1 MPQTYNIA
9 PQFDENCR
17 VWVFIADR
25 KLTATESAWAQEQL
39 LAFTATWQTHGQDMN
54 ASGFV
59 FDDLA
64 LVLVAN
70 EAGVKASGCSM
81 DKINHRIKAISEELG
96 IDLFN
101 RMNTLVLEDE
111 HWQMGR
117 FDAAET
123 RPCITAATQRL
134 GDLLSV

>member
-17 VWVFIADR
+17 VGVFIADR

-54 ASGFV
+54 ATGFV

-70 EAGVKASGCSM
+70 EAGVKASGCSV
-81 DKINHRIKAISEELG
+81 DKINNRIKAISEELG

-101 RMNTLVLEDE
+101 RMNTMILEDE
-111 HWQMGR
+111 HWQLGR
-117 FDAAET
+117 FDAADT

>member
-17 VWVFIADR
+17 VWVFIANR

-39 LAFTATWQTHGQDMN
+39 LGFTATWQTHGQDMN
-54 ASGFV
+54 ATGFV

-81 DKINHRIKAISEELG
+81 DKINYRIKAISEELG

-101 RMNTLVLEDE
+101 RMNTLVLEDG
-111 HWQMGR
+111 HWQLGR

>member
-54 ASGFV
+54 ATGFV

-81 DKINHRIKAISEELG
+81 DKINYRIKAISEELG

-101 RMNTLVLEDE
+101 RMNTLVFEDE